1 MHRRDLLKCG
11 LLAGVSPSA
20 AAAARGSKP
29 NVLIVMSDQQRAGLT
44 RRSGY
49 PLDTMPALDR
59 MAERGVAFDRA
70 YTTAPL
76 CVPAR
81 VSLLTGR
88 WPHAHRV
95 RENAGAKHAFFEQDL
110 FDVCRALGYRT
121 GLAGKNHSHLTAAKM
136 DYFRP
141 YSHNGAVKPTVSNQE
156 EAKFD
161 AWLTNLN
168 HGVGKQPTPFPV
180 EMQLPYRIVSDAISF
195 LNGAGDSPF
204 LLWVSFPEP
213 HNPYQAPKPYFDMF
227 PPEKIPP
234 RCCGP
239 EVLERKGFKW
249 RWLRGLEEDTYHG
262 YDDYWQRTKSNY
274 LGMLRMIDDQLA
286 RLWRFLEERGLWE
299 NTIVVY
305 VSDHGDYVTDY
316 GLMRKGV
323 GLPEALVRIPM
334 VWAGAGIRPQ
344 NPGQVFVSMA
354 DVMPTLCEAI
364 GAEIPLGVQGRSL
377 WPMLRGQSYPP
388 EEFRSVYGEVGF
400 GGLHYEESDSVPY
413 SIAQM
418 GPPGAPKTFDEL
430 NPCTQSGYMKMV
442 RQGDWKLT
450 FDMLGNGELYN
461 LAEDPFE
468 LKNRYGDPAAAK
480 VQMQMLEELLAWTI
494 RTQDNLPTAR
504 YQAKWAKRNWYA
516 PYRSR
521 R

>member
-1 MHRRDLLKCG
+1 
-11 LLAGVSPSA
+11 
-20 AAAARGSKP
+20 
-29 NVLIVMSDQQRAGLT
+29 
-44 RRSGY
+44 
-49 PLDTMPALDR
+49 
-59 MAERGVAFDRA
+59 MAKNGVALDRA

-141 YSHNGAVKPTVSNQE
+141 YSHNGAVKPTVPNQE

-168 HGVGKQPTPFPV
+168 HGVGKQPTPFPL
-180 EMQLPYRIVSDAISF
+180 ELQLPYRIVSDAISF
-195 LNGAGDSPF
+195 LKGAGDSPF

-213 HNPYQAPKPYFDMF
+213 HNPYQAPKPYFDLF
-227 PPEKIPP
+227 PPEKVPP

-239 EVLERKGFKW
+239 EVLAQKGFKW
-249 RWLRGLEEDTYHG
+249 RWLRKLEDDTYPG

-286 RLWRFLEERGLWE
+286 RLWRFLEEHGLWK
-299 NTIVVY
+299 NTVVVY

-344 NPGQVFVSMA
+344 NPGQVFVSLA

-364 GAEIPLGVQGRSL
+364 GADIPAGVQGRSL
-377 WPMLRGQSYPP
+377 WPMLCGQSYPL

-430 NPCTQSGYMKMV
+430 NSCTQSGYMKMV
-442 RQGDWKLT
+442 RLGDWKLT

-468 LKNRYGDPAAAK
+468 LNNRYGDAAVASA
-480 VQMQMLEELLAWTI
+480 QMQLLEELLAWTI

-516 PYRSR
+516 SYRGR